1 MRGSRHSLLVA
12 ALLLIHTVTISCE
25 SIKASGLLGSH
36 FGIPG
41 LNATYDY
48 VIIGGGTAG
57 LTVARRLA
65 ETPSVSV
72 AVIEAGD
79 FPQFSNGNY
88 SQVPAYASQFTGSD
102 PTQKN
107 AALDWYMYTTPQQQ
121 LNGRKALFDSGKII
135 SGSSGR
141 NFLWQIRGTHGCF
154 DRWAQ
159 EVDDP
164 SYQYGSFLPYFQRYA
179 HFHPPNTTNVT
190 YNLSDWSPSG
200 GPVQVGYPSW
210 VNPIS
215 AWLGR
220 GFTQMGMKELPS
232 LLSGDLMGWS
242 WLSQTLD
249 PVTQTRSSSL
259 VFLEEALVEA
269 NNLVLYKSTLAKK
282 ILFQDERATG
292 VQVETAGQ
300 IYHIAARKEVVLS
313 AGVMRSPQLL
323 MISGI
328 GPRDTLQAHGI
339 PVVAD
344 RPGVGQNMADNVLV
358 GPTYQV
364 SVTTHNSLSD
374 PAYLAT
380 SIEQYNVNRTGMLTN
395 VGGDV
400 AAFEKIPAS
409 MLSPETSRAL
419 NDTFP
424 PDWPH
429 IEYLVLDEYF
439 ATGADS
445 SLGISNKKQ
454 YVAASVGLVATFSRG
469 NVTIASSDAA
479 ANPIISPNWLLD
491 PRDQEAALAAFIR
504 ARQLF
509 NTSALRPV
517 VVAEA
522 FPGANYTSQADLL
535 HLIRESANSVYN
547 AVGTNR
553 MGKLTDSEAV
563 VDHRCRVIGASSLRV
578 VDASAFPFLPPG
590 QPSATVYALAEKIAE
605 DIRLSR

>member
-1 MRGSRHSLLVA
+1 MKSPCPWLPPA
-12 ALLLIHTVTISCE
+12 AFVLSHATITSCE
-25 SIKASGLLGSH
+25 SITASGLLGSH

-48 VIIGGGTAG
+48 VVIGGGTAG
-57 LTVARRLA
+57 LAVARRLA

-88 SQVPAYASQFTGSD
+88 SEVPAYASEFTGSD
-102 PTQKN
+102 PTLKN
-107 AALDWYMYTTPQQQ
+107 PALDWYMYTTPQE
-121 LNGRKALFDSGKII
+121 ALFDSGKII

-141 NFLWQIRGTHGCF
+141 NFLWQVRGTHGCF

-164 SYQYGSFLPYFQRYA
+164 SYQYESFLPYFQRYA
-179 HFHPPNTTNVT
+179 HFHLPNATNVT
-190 YNLSDWSPSG
+190 YNLSDWSPHG

-210 VNPIS
+210 ANLIS

-220 GFTQMGMKELPS
+220 GFTEMGMQALPS
-232 LLSGDLMGWS
+232 LLSGNLMGWS

-259 VFLEEALVEA
+259 AFLEEALAEA
-269 NNLVLYKSTLAKK
+269 SNLVLYKSTLAKK
-282 ILFQDERATG
+282 ITFRDEQATG
-292 VQVETAGQ
+292 VLVDTAGQ
-300 IYHIAARKEVVLS
+300 MYHIAARGEVVLS

-323 MISGI
+323 MVSGI
-328 GPRDTLQAHGI
+328 GPQETLQAHGI
-339 PVVAD
+339 PVIAD

-364 SVTTHNSLSD
+364 RVTTHNSLAD
-374 PAYLAT
+374 PAYLAA
-380 SIEQYNVNRTGMLTN
+380 SVEEYNVNRTGMLTN

-400 AAFEKIPAS
+400 AAFEKIPPS
-409 MLSPETSRAL
+409 MLHPETSQAL
-419 NDTFP
+419 NDSFP
-424 PDWPH
+424 SDWPH

-445 SLGISNKKQ
+445 SRGVSNMKQ

-479 ANPIISPNWLLD
+479 TNPIISPNWLLD
-491 PRDQEAALAAFIR
+491 PRDQDVALAAFTR

-509 NTSALRPV
+509 NTSAMQPV
-517 VVAEA
+517 VVSEA
-522 FPGANYTSQADLL
+522 FPGATYTTRADLL
-535 HLIRESANSVYN
+535 RIIRESANSVYN

-553 MGKLTDSEAV
+553 MGRATDREAV
-563 VDHRCRVIGASSLRV
+563 VDSRCRVIGVENLRV

-590 QPSATVYALAEKIAE
+590 QPSATVYALAEKIAADMRE
-605 DIRLSR
+605 SE